1 MARRRSQGDTTLHA
15 RVLVQLRADILGC
28 RLMPNERLT
37 LEALKRRY
45 GAGWSPI
52 REALMRLVSE
62 GLVEL
67 EQNKGFRVGRVSRDH
82 LADLMQSRV
91 EIENVALQRAI
102 TKGNVEWEAN
112 LLAAFHCLS
121 KQNKISSAQP
131 RTINPQW
138 SMAHRAFHRA
148 LVVACESPTLLSIRD
163 NLFAQTERYVT
174 LAILSKWPPRNDVA
188 EHARIMEA
196 TLARNAVRATALNR
210 EHIERTLNKV
220 VKSLQRHPEFSRSR
234 AADLAG
240 SRLALAG

>member
-1 MARRRSQGDTTLHA
+1 
-15 RVLVQLRADILGC
+15 VLVQLRADILGC
-28 RLMPNERLT
+28 RLKPNERLT

-52 REALMRLVSE
+52 REALMRLASE

-67 EQNKGFRVGRVSRDH
+67 EQNKGFRVSRVSRDH
-82 LADLMQSRV
+82 LVDLMQSRI
-91 EIENVALQRAI
+91 EIENLALQRAI

-138 SMAHRAFHRA
+138 SMAHRAFG
-148 LVVACESPTLLSIRD
+148 SPTLLSIRD

-220 VKSLQRHPEFSRSR
+220 VKSLQRHPEFSKSG
-234 AADLAG
+234 AADLAD